1 MCHAAGL
8 PEQRQGDTLCM
19 WAASADGVARCGSW
33 RSSMAMHGERI
44 YLLEQAT
51 TQMKYRQSA
60 NSVRIIRTA
69 LRYRRLFSPWA
80 RVGDSTW
87 GKFGGDLDLD
97 TPGGEGAGRR
107 QAPGVTRRR
116 DGMCRAQ
123 SPSIRREGFAW
134 LPAPWATGR
143 KKTAIGAVFQ
153 PGRQQAACRDNAGH
167 RGHCD

>member
-1 MCHAAGL
+1 
-8 PEQRQGDTLCM
+8 
-19 WAASADGVARCGSW
+19 
-33 RSSMAMHGERI
+33 MAMHGERI

-107 QAPGVTRRR
+107 QAPGSRDAGMGCVVRSRHRFGGKGLRGFQLRGLRDEKKQRLGRFFSPDGSRRR
-116 DGMCRAQ
+116 VGTM
-123 SPSIRREGFAW
+123 PGIV
-134 LPAPWATGR
+134 
-143 KKTAIGAVFQ
+143 AIAI
-153 PGRQQAACRDNAGH
+153 D
-167 RGHCD
+167 

>member
-1 MCHAAGL
+1 MWIMGVKHGDAWGEDLSAGA
-8 PEQRQGDTLCM
+8 GHD
-19 WAASADGVARCGSW
+19 ADEIPPKRKLTRYA
-33 RSSMAMHGERI
+33 
-44 YLLEQAT
+44 LLGL
-51 TQMKYRQSA
+51 
-60 NSVRIIRTA
+60 A

-107 QAPGVTRRR
+107 QAPGSR
-116 DGMCRAQ
+116 DAGMGCVVR
-123 SPSIRREGFAW
+123 SRHRFGGKGLRGFQ
-134 LPAPWATGR
+134 LRGLR
-143 KKTAIGAVFQ
+143 DEKKTAIGAVFQ